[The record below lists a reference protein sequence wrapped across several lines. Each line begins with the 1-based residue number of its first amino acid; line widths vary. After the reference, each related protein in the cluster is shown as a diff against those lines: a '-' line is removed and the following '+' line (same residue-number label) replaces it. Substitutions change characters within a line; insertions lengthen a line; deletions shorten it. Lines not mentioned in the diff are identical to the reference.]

1 VFETAAKDFESN
13 DDGCDDELSSK
24 NQLHELKLDEICFI
38 QNMRTLKNGNS
49 RVSFKLK
56 LSEKE
61 FSTIEKRRNSSF
73 VHYEEF
79 NDLNRLHPILVFLIN
94 KIIIQ
99 LEDNCLLQ
107 DNNILYN
114 NIYWIALKSIFNEG
128 VEKFNFK
135 DIPELGLSSGFNPN
149 EIMTIL
155 PDSICE
161 DFYNSITKAEN
172 LSSVTKVLRMKN
184 LQDLKIN
191 FLKLRD
197 NLDYTKLRDF
207 SLLHHDQSDDD
218 W

>member
-1 VFETAAKDFESN
+1 MFETAAKDFESN

>member
-1 VFETAAKDFESN
+1 
-13 DDGCDDELSSK
+13 
-24 NQLHELKLDEICFI
+24 
-38 QNMRTLKNGNS
+38 MRTLENGNS
-49 RVSFKLK
+49 RVSFKLE

-79 NDLNRLHPILVFLIN
+79 NDLNRLHPILMFLID
-94 KIIIQ
+94 KVIIQ

-107 DNNILYN
+107 NNNILYNNILYN
-114 NIYWIALKSIFNEG
+114 NIYWIALKSIFYGG
-128 VEKFNFK
+128 VDKFDFK

-197 NLDYTKLRDF
+197 YLDYTKLRDF
-207 SLLHHDQSDDD
+207 SLLHCDHSNDD